1 MTMNVLDTLR
11 GGLVVSCQPVDDGPM
26 DRPDI
31 VAAMAAAAVAGGANG
46 LRIEGAANL
55 AAVRPLVSVPIIGIL
70 KRDLSDSPVRITP
83 YLADVQALA
92 EAGADIIAYDATDRP
107 RPETTMAIIAAIHA
121 AGALAMADCSNLAD
135 GKRALAEGAAILGT
149 TLSGYTD
156 ETAGRAEGV
165 DYDLIRAFHD
175 LGGFVMAEGRV
186 NTPELA
192 GKAMAAGAEA
202 VTVGTALT
210 RLEHATGWFA
220 DAVARAVAARS

>member
-1 MTMNVLDTLR
+1 MTVLDDLR

-55 AAVRPLVSVPIIGIL
+55 AATRAVVSVPIIGIL
-70 KRDLSDSPVRITP
+70 KRDLADSPVRITP

-92 EAGADIIAYDATDRP
+92 DAGADIIAYDATDRP
-107 RPETTMAIIAAIHA
+107 RPETTVAILAAIHA
-121 AGALAMADCSNLAD
+121 AGALGMADCSCLAD
-135 GKRALAEGAAILGT
+135 GERALVQGAAILGT
-149 TLSGYTD
+149 TLSGYTQD
-156 ETAGRAEGV
+156 TADRAEGV

-175 LGGFVMAEGRV
+175 LGAFVMAEGRV
-186 NTPELA
+186 NTPDLA
-192 GKAMAAGAEA
+192 ARAMGAGADA

-210 RLEHATGWFA
+210 RLEHVTGWFH
-220 DAVARAVAARS
+220 DAVAGAVKARK